1 MNTQNVWIKRSER
14 EPTEADLPI
23 VMGGYMCGSGKV
35 WDIALYSC
43 LPPKSHWSGYWRS
56 IKADPPPRELTQRE
70 RDVQWAN
77 DLSVKVIER
86 CALVTRPLSIE
97 HTLAGI
103 YAERREVAKLLDDNL
118 AHWRTAN
125 VGWCVLMRAR
135 LAEQGAK

>member
-14 EPTEADLPI
+14 EPTEAELPI

-70 RDVQWAN
+70 KDEVLARNIAMVDK
-77 DLSVKVIER
+77 SI
-86 CALVTRPLSIE
+86 VTECVLD
-97 HTLAGI
+97 AI
-103 YAERREVAKLLDDNL
+103 YAERREVAKLLASYFCSADWGL
-118 AHWRTAN
+118 ATNSPALN
-125 VGWCVLMRAR
+125 SLRAR
-135 LAEQGAK
+135 LDEQGAK